1 MNDINLYEKV
11 PMAENNFP
19 IKLFQR
25 DMTEGVETHWH
36 EHIELLYFKKGGC
49 RMSCGGEFVKIEDE
63 NIVVVNSNELHS
75 FDRSNTD
82 ILFFIQ
88 INPAFFSDIKF
99 DNIIFKNLIPKDE
112 TIKNCFEEMFTEFYS
127 KKEGYDMAIK
137 GCVYR
142 LMTHILRNYKKESL
156 SDYDLKQRKSKIRRI
171 DTILTYISDHYDD
184 KLTTSMLAEKFFLN
198 EHYFCHFFKNATS
211 QSPSEY
217 INHYR
222 IEKALTLL
230 NNTDISITEIAMNV
244 GFNDPNYFTRTFKK
258 YTGKT
263 PSEYRMN
270 N

>member
-11 PMAENNFP
+11 PMEENNFP

-63 NIVVVNSNELHS
+63 NIVVVNSNE
-75 FDRSNTD
+75 
-82 ILFFIQ
+82 
-88 INPAFFSDIKF
+88 
-99 DNIIFKNLIPKDE
+99 
-112 TIKNCFEEMFTEFYS
+112 
-127 KKEGYDMAIK
+127 
-137 GCVYR
+137 
-142 LMTHILRNYKKESL
+142 
-156 SDYDLKQRKSKIRRI
+156 
-171 DTILTYISDHYDD
+171 
-184 KLTTSMLAEKFFLN
+184 
-198 EHYFCHFFKNATS
+198 HYFCHFFKNATS

-230 NNTDISITEIAMNV
+230 NNTDISVTEIAMNV